1 MTWPSGGL
9 LGAIVVRV
17 TTTSETA
24 GVQPRATLADVA
36 RLAGV
41 SAKTVSRVMSG
52 SVNVAPETRQEV
64 LAAARRLRFRPND
77 IASSLRRGSVTTSV
91 GFVIGDLT
99 NPFYFSVAAGIERE
113 LAARGLIMILAATD
127 DDPGTEERVV
137 GTLLK
142 QRVRALIMV
151 PIADDQSYLDGERQ
165 LGTPLVFVDRPPSNL
180 AADTVT
186 LDNHEGT
193 AAAVRSLTAIGHRK
207 IAFVCRPGGLYTHQ
221 QRLAGYR
228 QALREVGVTDTAAWE
243 RTEDLDGPTEEESVR
258 ELIALA
264 DPPTAIIAGNNKA
277 SAGVLRALGDR
288 RDEFAFIGFDDF
300 DFADTAGLTVI
311 AHDAVELGRRAA
323 RLALH
328 RLDQPNGPTRHV
340 HIPTELVHRG
350 SGERPPR

>member
-1 MTWPSGGL
+1 M
-9 LGAIVVRV
+9 VMRV
-17 TTTSETA
+17 TTTSGTA

-41 SAKTVSRVMSG
+41 SAKTVSRVMAG
-52 SVNVAPETRQEV
+52 SENVAPGTRQEV

-113 LAARGLIMILAATD
+113 LAAQGLIMILAATD

-186 LDNHEGT
+186 LDNQEGT
-193 AAAVRSLTAIGHRK
+193 AAAVRALTAIGHRK

-228 QALREVGVTDTAAWE
+228 QALREVGVTDTKSWE
-243 RTEDLDGPTEEESVR
+243 RTEELDGPTEEESVR
-258 ELIALA
+258 ELIALP

-300 DFADTAGLTVI
+300 DFADTAGLTVV
-311 AHDAVELGRRAA
+311 AHDPVELGRQAA
-323 RLALH
+323 RLALQ
-328 RLDQPNGPTRHV
+328 RLDNPNGPTQTIHL
-340 HIPTELVHRG
+340 PTVLVRRG
-350 SGERPPR
+350 SGERPPRAG

>member
-1 MTWPSGGL
+1 M
-9 LGAIVVRV
+9 VVPV
-17 TTTSETA
+17 TTTSEGPA
-24 GVQPRATLADVA
+24 VQPRATLADVA

-41 SAKTVSRVMSG
+41 SAKTVSRVMAG
-52 SVNVAPETRQEV
+52 SANVSAATRQEV
-64 LAAARRLRFRPND
+64 LTAARRLRFRPND

-113 LAARGLIMILAATD
+113 LAAQGLIMILAATD

-186 LDNHEGT
+186 LDNREGM
-193 AAAVRSLTAIGHRK
+193 ASAVRSLTAIGHRK
-207 IAFVCRPGGLYTHQ
+207 IAFVCRPGGLYTHL

-228 QALREVGVTDTAAWE
+228 EALREVGVTDTSAWE

-258 ELIALA
+258 ELIALD

-277 SAGVLRALGDR
+277 SAAVLRALGDR

-300 DFADTAGLTVI
+300 DFADTAGLTVV
-311 AHDAVELGRRAA
+311 AHDAVELGRQAA
-323 RLALH
+323 RLALQ
-328 RLDQPNGPTRHV
+328 RLDEPNGPTRTV
-340 HIPTELVHRG
+340 LIPTALVQRG
-350 SGERPPR
+350 SGERPPSR

>member
-1 MTWPSGGL
+1 MADEHQAL
-9 LGAIVVRV
+9 
-17 TTTSETA
+17 
-24 GVQPRATLADVA
+24 QPRATLADVA

-41 SAKTVSRVMSG
+41 SAKTVSRVMAG

-113 LAARGLIMILAATD
+113 LAAQGLIMILAATD

-165 LGTPLVFVDRPPSNL
+165 LGTPLVFVDRPPHNL
-180 AADTVT
+180 AGDTVT
-186 LDNHEGT
+186 LDNQEGM
-193 AAAVRSLTAIGHRK
+193 AAAVRSLTSIGHRK

-228 QALREVGVTDTAAWE
+228 QALREVGVIETTPWE
-243 RTEDLDGPTEEESVR
+243 RMEDLDGPTEEESVR

-264 DPPTAIIAGNNKA
+264 APPTAIIAGNNKA
-277 SAGVLRALGDR
+277 SAGALRALGDR
-288 RDEFAFIGFDDF
+288 RDDFAFIGFDDF
-300 DFADTAGLTVI
+300 DFADTAGLTVV
-311 AHDAVELGRRAA
+311 AHDAVELGRQAA
-323 RLALH
+323 RLALQ
-328 RLDQPNGPTRHV
+328 RLGDPNGPIQTLR
-340 HIPTELVHRG
+340 IPTQLVKRG
-350 SGERPPR
+350 SGERAPAV

>member
-1 MTWPSGGL
+1 MTIADEHRAL
-9 LGAIVVRV
+9 
-17 TTTSETA
+17 
-24 GVQPRATLADVA
+24 QPRATLADVA

-52 SVNVAPETRQEV
+52 STNVSPDTRQEV

-113 LAARGLIMILAATD
+113 LAAQGLIMILAATD
-127 DDPGTEERVV
+127 EDPGTEERVV

-151 PIADDQSYLDGERQ
+151 PIAGDQSYLDGERQ
-165 LGTPLVFVDRPPSNL
+165 LGTPLVFVDRPPNNL
-180 AADTVT
+180 AGDTVT
-186 LDNHEGT
+186 LDNQPGT
-193 AAAVRSLTAIGHRK
+193 AEAVRSLTAIGHRK

-228 QALREVGVTDTAAWE
+228 QAMGEVGVRDTSAWE
-243 RTEDLDGPTEEESVR
+243 RMEELDGPTEEESVR
-258 ELIALA
+258 ELISLA

-277 SAGVLRALGDR
+277 SAGALRALGDR

-311 AHDAVELGRRAA
+311 AHDAVELGRQAA
-323 RLALH
+323 RLALE
-328 RLDQPNGPTRHV
+328 RLDNPNGPARTI
-340 HIPTELVHRG
+340 HIPTLLVPRG